1 MDNYLDTTKSVM
13 ISAPAGSGK
22 TQKLAG
28 RYIALLQSGVDV
40 ERILA
45 VTFTD
50 KAAAEMKQRIL
61 TILSRE
67 NEELFQKLLYRMP
80 LMRVLTIHSFC
91 GTLLRRFSFEASID
105 PNYRVEDAIDSAMSW
120 EEALYQVLME
130 AGKGFKGHE
139 LLFNTLSEKGFRGL
153 DSLRSS
159 VDYLYHKNPFSLD
172 ADISPHTADLS
183 RDFVQE
189 LSNWSSVSDVI
200 QCYADYFRED
210 GMPDNA
216 AIEQFFLTGTKTPRK
231 RAPAILKHIPAFQ
244 DWASGMYIFWK
255 ERKKTSHVQRTER
268 IREVFRS
275 CIDKYGIKKNN
286 QGILDFSDLEYLTYK
301 MLTENPEWANI
312 LYAFDEKTDHIL
324 VDEFQDTNS
333 LQWGIINSLTEEWRS
348 GIGAKRDEGIRPTVF
363 FVGDEKQSIY
373 YFRGANVENFA
384 IARDKMTQWL
394 SSEFLYEEVRENYRS
409 RPAII
414 DFTNHIFS
422 RIMQARQDSPSWVT
436 RYNEFHSHREGD
448 TGLVELIMLDSEADN
463 TAEAKEREADILAG
477 RIKNMINNL
486 QITGRGDI
494 QKRPCKY
501 EDMAILLRKRTHLRA
516 YEEAL
521 RNHDIPFV
529 AVKGIGFYQ
538 EPEVAMLRALV
549 YFLSNPNDD
558 YSLYILLKSP
568 LFRFDDNMVLE
579 IIINGNG
586 SLFSRLQ
593 EAGANGEGRILQT
606 CVHLNKWL
614 SDLSLI
620 SIAELI
626 ENVLTQTEAWTFY
639 HEPQR
644 RANIKKLI
652 RIIED
657 LEAQGKTI
665 IKIRDYLERTLN
677 RSDEPKANVNTEGMD
692 AVKIMT
698 IHASKGLEFPVVF
711 VPGLEEPFFHAAGD
725 NLIYEHDGRY
735 FFKSEP
741 EPSIRKEDA
750 DFLLHLAKEEEE
762 QKRLFYVAVTRA
774 EEALVLTGRSE
785 CRVNSF
791 MGMLKSALN
800 IESQEDRYITNVQI
814 PGLSLFTEQDI
825 RALPG
830 LSKSRPSHTPSLKP
844 IQVIPFT
851 VKKQAPWKG
860 VTESADIRKRHGK
873 DWLILGDT
881 IHRIIEGVSKGALYE
896 KNIDDK
902 AGRMLVVQ
910 GLAGKD
916 MANSLA
922 IIKKQISLL
931 QDKGIWQDIIMPRED
946 SYTELPFVL
955 KDSEDVYSGRID
967 RVIKVGSIYNIYD
980 YKTFPVQEK
989 EVPYYLKG
997 YAFQLG
1003 IYKKAIMDLFDTDDV
1018 KTFIIFTHTGEIREA

>member
-1 MDNYLDTTKSVM
+1 MDNYLDTTKSIM

-28 RYIALLQSGVDV
+28 RYIALLMSGVEV

-61 TILSRE
+61 TILSKE
-67 NEELFQKLLYRMP
+67 DEELFHKLLHRMP

-105 PNYRVEDAIDSAMSW
+105 PNYKVDDAIESAMRW
-120 EEALYQVLME
+120 EEALYQVLMD
-130 AGKGFKGHE
+130 AGKGLQGHE
-139 LLFNTLSEKGFRGL
+139 LFFNTLSEKGFRGL
-153 DSLRSS
+153 DYLRNT

-172 ADISPHTADLS
+172 ADILPYAAELS
-183 RDFVQE
+183 KDFVEE
-189 LSNWSSVSDVI
+189 LASWSGIADVI
-200 QCYADYFRED
+200 EGYEDYFIND
-210 GMPDNA
+210 CVPDNSA
-216 AIEQFFLTGTKTPRK
+216 MEQFFLTGTKTPRK
-231 RAPAILKHIPAFQ
+231 RAGAELKNIPAFQ
-244 DWASGMYIFWK
+244 DWASGMYMLWK
-255 ERKKTSHVQRTER
+255 ERKKSSHVQRAER

-275 CIDKYGIKKNN
+275 CVTKYGSKKKN

-333 LQWGIINSLTEEWRS
+333 FQWEIINSLTEEWRA
-348 GIGAKRDEGIRPTVF
+348 GMGAKRDEGIKPTVF
-363 FVGDEKQSIY
+363 FVGDTKQSIY
-373 YFRGANVENFA
+373 YFRGANVENFSN
-384 IARDKMTQWL
+384 ARDKMTRWL
-394 SSEFLYEEVRENYRS
+394 GNEFLYEEVRENYRS

-422 RIMQARQDSPSWVT
+422 RIMQARENSPSWIT
-436 RYNEFHSHREGD
+436 RYSEFHAHREGD
-448 TGLVELIMLDSEADN
+448 TGIVELIMLTNNADN
-463 TAEAKEREADILAG
+463 TAEAKEQEAATMALH
-477 RIKNMINNL
+477 IKSMVNNF
-486 QITGRGDI
+486 QITVRADV

-549 YFLSNPNDD
+549 YFLSNTNDD

-568 LFRFDDNMVLE
+568 LFRIDDNMVLE
-579 IIINGNG
+579 IINNGNG
-586 SLFSRLQ
+586 SLFRKLQ
-593 EAGANGEGRILQT
+593 GAGANGQT
-606 CVHLNKWL
+606 IMIQICTQLNKWL

-620 SIAELI
+620 SVAQLMESVLI
-626 ENVLTQTEAWTFY
+626 QTEAWQY
-639 HEPQR
+639 YNAPQR

-652 RIIED
+652 SIIED

-677 RSDEPKANVNTEGMD
+677 RSDEPKANVNTEGMN

-698 IHASKGLEFPVVF
+698 IHASKGLEFPIVF

-725 NLIYEHDGRY
+725 NLIYEHDGRF

-741 EPSIRKEDA
+741 EPSIRKEDD

-774 EEALVLTGRSE
+774 EEVLVLSGRLE
-785 CRVNSF
+785 CRANSF
-791 MGMLKSALN
+791 MGMLKSALQ
-800 IESQEDRYITNVQI
+800 IEKQENGYSTNAQI
-814 PGLSLFTEQDI
+814 PGLSLLNEQDI
-825 RALPG
+825 MALPE
-830 LSKSRPSHTPSLKP
+830 LSKSSPVHPPCPKRIQGMSL
-844 IQVIPFT
+844 T

-873 DWLILGDT
+873 DWLLLGD
-881 IHRIIEGVSKGALYE
+881 IMHRLFEGVSKGALNDN
-896 KNIDDK
+896 NINDK
-902 AGRMLVVQ
+902 AEKMIVSQ

-916 MANSLA
+916 VEDKLA
-922 IIKKQISLL
+922 IIVQQISSL
-931 QDKGIWQDIIMPRED
+931 QDKDIWQDIIMPQDD
-946 SYTELPFVL
+946 SYTELPFIL
-955 KDSEDVYSGRID
+955 RDAENVYSGRID
-967 RVIKVGSIYNIYD
+967 RVIKSGNRYNIYD
-980 YKTFPVQEK
+980 YKTFPVKDK
-989 EVPYYLKG
+989 EMPYYLKG
-997 YAFQLG
+997 YSFQLNV
-1003 IYKKAIMDLFDTDDV
+1003 YKKAIMDLFNTDDV
-1018 KTFIIFTHTGEIREA
+1018 KTFIIFTHTGEIREV

>member
-1 MDNYLDTTKSVM
+1 M

-61 TILSRE
+61 TILIKE
-67 NEELFQKLLYRMP
+67 DEELFHKLLHRMP
-80 LMRVLTIHSFC
+80 LIRVLTIHSFC

-105 PNYRVEDAIDSAMSW
+105 PNYKVEDAIDSAISW
-120 EEALYQVLME
+120 EEALYQVLMD
-130 AGKGFKGHE
+130 AGKGFRGHE

-153 DSLRSS
+153 DYLRNT

-172 ADISPHTADLS
+172 ADISPHS
-183 RDFVQE
+183 IE
-189 LSNWSSVSDVI
+189 LSDAFVEELASWTGAADVI
-200 QCYADYFRED
+200 EGYEDYFRED
-210 GMPDNA
+210 SLQDNSS
-216 AIEQFFLTGTKTPRK
+216 IEQSFLTDKKTPRK
-231 RAPAILKHIPAFQ
+231 RAIASLKNIPAFQ
-244 DWASGMYIFWK
+244 DWASGMYMFWK
-255 ERKKTSHVQRTER
+255 ERKRASHVQRAEK

-275 CIDKYGIKKNN
+275 CVNKYGSRKNN

-333 LQWGIINSLTEEWRS
+333 FQWEIINSLTEEWRA
-348 GIGAKRDEGIRPTVF
+348 GIGAKRDEGIKPTVF

-373 YFRGANVENFA
+373 YFRGANVEIFSN
-384 IARDKMTQWL
+384 ARDKMSRWL
-394 SSEFLYEEVRENYRS
+394 GNEFLYEEARENYRS
-409 RPAII
+409 RAAII

-422 RIMQARQDSPSWVT
+422 RIMQARKDSPSWIT
-436 RYNEFHSHREGD
+436 RYSEFSAFREGD
-448 TGLVELIMLDSEADN
+448 TGLVELIMLKNDADN
-463 TAEAKEREADILAG
+463 TAESKEQEADTLAR
-477 RIKNMINNL
+477 RIKSMVNNFR
-486 QITGRGDI
+486 ITGRGDI

-549 YFLSNPNDD
+549 YFLSNPGDD

-568 LFRFDDNMVLE
+568 LFRIDDNMVLE
-579 IIINGNG
+579 IINNGNV
-586 SLFSRLQ
+586 SLFKKLQ
-593 EAGANGEGRILQT
+593 EEGANGQGFMLQT
-606 CVHLNKWL
+606 CTQLNKWL

-620 SIAELI
+620 SVAELI
-626 ENVLTQTEAWTFY
+626 ENVLNQTEAWKY
-639 HEPQR
+639 YNEPQR

-665 IKIRDYLERTLN
+665 IRIRDYLERTLN

-711 VPGLEEPFFHAAGD
+711 VPGLEEPVFHAAGD
-725 NLIYEHDGRY
+725 NLIYELDGRF

-741 EPSIRKEDA
+741 EPSIRKDDD

-774 EEALVLTGRSE
+774 EEALVLSGRIE
-785 CRVNSF
+785 CRANSF
-791 MGMLKSALN
+791 MGMLKNALQ
-800 IESQEDRYITNVQI
+800 IEPEVDRYSTNAQI
-814 PGLSLFTEQDI
+814 PGLSLLTEQDI

-830 LSKSRPSHTPSLKP
+830 LSKSRPSHTPYLKP
-844 IQVIPFT
+844 IRVMPLT
-851 VKKQAPWKG
+851 VKAQTSWKG
-860 VTESADIRKRHGK
+860 VSESADIRRKNVK
-873 DWLILGDT
+873 VWLLLGD
-881 IHRIIEGVSKGALYE
+881 IMHRILEGISKGTLND
-896 KNIDDK
+896 KNIFDK
-902 AGRMLVVQ
+902 AEKMLASK
-910 GLAGKD
+910 GLTGKYMED
-916 MANSLA
+916 NLA
-922 IIKKQISLL
+922 IIKQQISLL
-931 QDKGIWQDIIMPRED
+931 QDKGIWQDIIIPRD
-946 SYTELPFVL
+946 NSYTELPFIL
-955 KDSEDVYSGRID
+955 RDSENIYSGRID
-967 RVIKVGSIYNIYD
+967 RVIKAGNRYNIYD

-997 YAFQLG
+997 YSFQLG
-1003 IYKKAIMDLFDTDDV
+1003 IYKKAVMELFNTSDV
-1018 KTFIIFTHTGEIREA
+1018 KTFIIFTHTGEIREV

>member
-28 RYIALLQSGVDV
+28 RYIALLKSGVDV

-50 KAAAEMKQRIL
+50 RAAAEMKQRIL
-61 TILSRE
+61 TILSNE
-67 NEELFQKLLYRMP
+67 DEELFRKILHRMP

-105 PNYRVEDAIDSAMSW
+105 PNYKVEDAIESAMSW
-120 EEALYQVLME
+120 EEALYQVLMD

-153 DSLRSS
+153 DYLRNT

-172 ADISPHTADLS
+172 ADISPHS
-183 RDFVQE
+183 IE
-189 LSNWSSVSDVI
+189 LSDTFVEELASWTGATDVI
-200 QCYADYFRED
+200 EGYEDYFREYYL
-210 GMPDNA
+210 PDNSA
-216 AIEQFFLTGTKTPRK
+216 VEQFFLTGTKTPRK
-231 RAPAILKHIPAFQ
+231 RAGAALKNIPAFQ
-244 DWASGMYIFWK
+244 DWATGMYMFWK
-255 ERKKTSHVQRTER
+255 ERKKASHVQRTER

-275 CIDKYGIKKNN
+275 CINKYGSKKNN

-333 LQWGIINSLTEEWRS
+333 FQWEIINSLTEEWRA
-348 GIGAKRDEGIRPTVF
+348 GIGAKRDEGIKPTVF
-363 FVGDEKQSIY
+363 FVGDAKQSIY
-373 YFRGANVENFA
+373 YFRGANVEIFSN
-384 IARDKMTQWL
+384 ARDKMTRWL
-394 SSEFLYEEVRENYRS
+394 NNEFLYEEARENYRS

-422 RIMQARQDSPSWVT
+422 RIMQAGQDSPSWIT
-436 RYNEFHSHREGD
+436 RYSEFHAHREGD
-448 TGLVELIMLDSEADN
+448 TGLVELIMLDNDVDN
-463 TAEAKEREADILAG
+463 TADAKEQEADTLAR
-477 RIKNMINNL
+477 RIKSMVNNL
-486 QITGRGDI
+486 QITGRGDMEE
-494 QKRPCKY
+494 RPCKY

-521 RNHDIPFV
+521 RDHEIPFV

-538 EPEVAMLRALV
+538 EPEVAMLRALI
-549 YFLSNPNDD
+549 YFLSNPGDD

-568 LFRFDDNMVLE
+568 LFRFDDNTVLE
-579 IIINGNG
+579 IINNGNG
-586 SLFSRLQ
+586 SLFRK
-593 EAGANGEGRILQT
+593 LQT
-606 CVHLNKWL
+606 GSNTHEQILKSGTQLNKWL
-614 SDLSLI
+614 SELSVL
-620 SIAELI
+620 SVAELI
-626 ENVLTQTEAWTFY
+626 ESVLIQTEAWQYY

-657 LEAQGKTI
+657 LESQGKTI
-665 IKIRDYLERTLN
+665 IRIRDYFERTLH

-698 IHASKGLEFPVVF
+698 IHASKGLEFPIVF

-725 NLIYEHDGRY
+725 NLIYEHDGSF

-741 EPSIRKEDA
+741 EPSIRKEDD

-774 EEALVLTGRSE
+774 EEALVLSGRLE
-785 CRVNSF
+785 CRANSF
-791 MGMLKSALN
+791 MGMLKSALQ
-800 IESQEDRYITNVQI
+800 IEQQENGYSTNAQI
-814 PGLSLFTEQDI
+814 PGLAILTEQEI
-825 RALPG
+825 RALPA
-830 LSKSRPSHTPSLKP
+830 LSRGKSVHPPALKR
-844 IQVIPFT
+844 IQAMPLT

-860 VTESADIRKRHGK
+860 VTESADIKSRHGK
-873 DWLILGDT
+873 DWLLLGD
-881 IHRIIEGVSKGALYE
+881 IMHQIFEGVSNAILNEDNLNNKAKIMLTSKGLTD
-896 KNIDDK
+896 NDIDDK
-902 AGRMLVVQ
+902 
-910 GLAGKD
+910 LAV
-916 MANSLA
+916 
-922 IIKKQISLL
+922 IKQQISSLK
-931 QDKGIWQDIIMPRED
+931 DKGVWQDIIMPRDD
-946 SYTELPFVL
+946 SYTELPFIL
-955 KDSEDVYSGRID
+955 RDSENVYSGRID
-967 RVIKVGSIYNIYD
+967 RVIMTDYIYNIYD
-980 YKTFPVQEK
+980 YKTFPVQEE
-989 EVPYYLKG
+989 EVQYYLNG
-997 YAFQLG
+997 YSFQLG
-1003 IYKKAIMDLFDTDDV
+1003 IYKKAVMALFKTDEV
-1018 KTFIIFTHTGEIREA
+1018 KTFILFTHSGEIREV

>member
-22 TQKLAG
+22 TQKLAD
-28 RYIALLQSGVDV
+28 RYIALLQSGVEV

-61 TILSRE
+61 AILGKE
-67 NEELFQKLLYRMP
+67 DEELFRKILHRMP

-91 GTLLRRFSFEASID
+91 GTLLRRFSFETSID

-120 EEALYQVLME
+120 EETLYQVLMD
-130 AGKGFKGHE
+130 AGKGLKGHE
-139 LLFNTLSEKGFRGL
+139 LLYNTLSEKGFRGL
-153 DSLRSS
+153 DSLRST

-172 ADISPHTADLS
+172 ADIPSPPAALS
-183 RDFVQE
+183 HDVVQE
-189 LSNWSSVSDVI
+189 LSNWSGVSDVI
-200 QCYADYFRED
+200 EGYADYFRED
-210 GMPDNA
+210 CVPDTS

-244 DWASGMYIFWK
+244 DWSAGMYMFWK
-255 ERKKTSHVQRTER
+255 ERKKASHVQRTER
-268 IREVFRS
+268 IREVFWS
-275 CIDKYGIKKNN
+275 CIHKYGSKKNS
-286 QGILDFSDLEYLTYK
+286 QSILDFSDLEYLTYK

-333 LQWGIINSLTEEWRS
+333 FQWGIINSLTEEWRS
-348 GIGAKRDEGIRPTVF
+348 GMGAKRDEGIRPTVF

-373 YFRGANVENFA
+373 YFRGANVEIFSN
-384 IARDKMTQWL
+384 ARDKMAQWL
-394 SSEFLYEEVRENYRS
+394 GNEFLYQEVRENYRS

-414 DFTNHIFS
+414 DFTNHVFS

-436 RYNEFHSHREGD
+436 RYSEFHAHREGG
-448 TGLVELIMLDSEADN
+448 TGGVELIMLDSEAEN
-463 TAEAKEREADILAG
+463 TAEAKEQEADTLAR
-477 RIKNMINNL
+477 RIKNMVNNL

-516 YEEAL
+516 YEDAL
-521 RNHDIPFV
+521 SNHDIPFV

-579 IIINGNG
+579 IIKNGNG
-586 SLFSRLQ
+586 SLFRKLQ
-593 EAGANGEGRILQT
+593 KAGAHGQGRILQT
-606 CVHLNKWL
+606 CLQFNTWF
-614 SDLSLI
+614 SDLSLM
-620 SIAELI
+620 SLAELI
-626 ENVLTQTEAWTFY
+626 ENVLIQTDAWTHY
-639 HEPQR
+639 HAPQR

-698 IHASKGLEFPVVF
+698 IHASKGLEFPIVF
-711 VPGLEEPFFHAAGD
+711 VPGLEEPFYHASGE
-725 NLIYEHDGRY
+725 NLIFEHNGM
-735 FFKSEP
+735 FFYKSEP
-741 EPSIRKEDA
+741 ESSIRNEDD

-774 EEALVLTGRSE
+774 EEVLVLTGRSE

-791 MGMLKSALN
+791 MGLLQRALT
-800 IESQEDRYITNVQI
+800 IESREDGYSTDAQI
-814 PGLSLFTEQDI
+814 PGLSLLTDQDI

-830 LSKSRPSHTPSLKP
+830 LAKSRPSHTPYLKP
-844 IQVIPFT
+844 IQVIPLT

-860 VTESADIRKRHGK
+860 VTESADIRKRHAK
-873 DWLILGDT
+873 DWFILGD
-881 IHRIIEGVSKGALYE
+881 IMHRIYEGVSRGALNE
-896 KNIDDK
+896 KNIPDK
-902 AGRMLVVQ
+902 AERMLVAQ

-916 MANSLA
+916 IVDNLT
-922 IIKKQISLL
+922 IIKQQISLL

-967 RVIKVGSIYNIYD
+967 RVIKVSSIYNIYD

-997 YAFQLG
+997 YSFQLG
-1003 IYKKAIMDLFDTDDV
+1003 MYKKAIMDLFNTDDV
-1018 KTFIIFTHTGEIREA
+1018 KTFIIFTHTGEIREV